1 MRSTERFDSVV
12 ANGRVVT
19 PDGVRRCDIGVRG
32 EQIVALA
39 PELAARAE
47 QVIDASGMLV
57 LPGVVDAHI
66 HPVYVD
72 DLQACSRAAA
82 FGGTTTL
89 IHFAFARPG
98 ERAVDSVMAMREE
111 GSANAYADFAIHV
124 ALFDPA
130 RQMAE
135 IPNLIEL
142 GIPSFKFFMAYA
154 KLGWMVRDDDLIDA
168 MLRISAVGGLAMVH
182 AESGQA
188 IDRLEDLLADIHDP
202 EQFLART
209 HPPEL
214 ETEAVTRA
222 LQFAAL
228 ARCPLFVVH
237 LSAGTSVAPL
247 AQARRQGQRVF
258 VETCPH
264 YVTLTSAKIGEY
276 GARAKIGPP
285 LRSVEHQEALWQ
297 AIRDGV
303 IDTIGSDHVPKPK
316 RPDEDVRQATY
327 GAPGI
332 ETLLPVIYDH
342 GVNAGRINIVELARL
357 TAEAPARIF
366 GLYPQKGAIIEGAD
380 ADIVIFDPAR
390 EVTITHE
397 MQQTGVGFSL
407 YTGRRCLGWPV
418 LTMQRGQVLMRDG
431 KFYGKTG
438 RGRFIMRKPLF
449 R

>member
-1 MRSTERFDSVV
+1 
-12 ANGRVVT
+12 
-19 PDGVRRCDIGVRG
+19 
-32 EQIVALA
+32 
-39 PELAARAE
+39 
-47 QVIDASGMLV
+47 
-57 LPGVVDAHI
+57 
-66 HPVYVD
+66 
-72 DLQACSRAAA
+72 
-82 FGGTTTL
+82 
-89 IHFAFARPG
+89 
-98 ERAVDSVMAMREE
+98 
-111 GSANAYADFAIHV
+111 
-124 ALFDPA
+124 
-130 RQMAE
+130 
-135 IPNLIEL
+135 
-142 GIPSFKFFMAYA
+142 
-154 KLGWMVRDDDLIDA
+154 
-168 MLRISAVGGLAMVH
+168 MLRISASGGLAMVH

-188 IDRLEDLLADIHDP
+188 IDRLEDLLASLDEP
-202 EQFLART
+202 EEFLART

-222 LQFAAL
+222 LQFASL
-228 ARCPLFVVH
+228 TRCPLFVVH

-247 AQARRQGQRVF
+247 AQARQKGQRVF

-264 YVTLTSAKIGEY
+264 YLTLTSAKIGEY

-285 LRSVEHQEALWQ
+285 LRSEADQGALWQ

-316 RPDEDVRQATY
+316 RADENVHQASF

-342 GVNAGRINIVELARL
+342 GVNAGRINVVELARL

-380 ADIVIFDPAR
+380 ADLVLFDPMR

-407 YTGRRCLGWPV
+407 YAGRRCLGWPM
-418 LTMQRGQVLMRDG
+418 LTMQRGHILMRDG
-431 KFYGKTG
+431 TFNGLAS
-438 RGRFIMRKPLF
+438 RGRFIARQPMF